1 MDHGVESRTGTIR
14 KLYRRPW
21 TKERIELLALDV
33 CPSNL
38 MSSSKQD
45 ISSRKNQPTERTSPK
60 GLGTLAG
67 REGLV
72 LVGKNC
78 RSLHNNLTSILS

>member
-1 MDHGVESRTGTIR
+1 VESRTATVR

-33 CPSNL
+33 CPSNV

-45 ISSRKNQPTERTSPK
+45 ISSRKNQPTAMTSPK
-60 GLGTLAG
+60 GLGTLAAG

-78 RSLHNNLTSILS
+78 RSFHTSNNLTSILS

>member
-1 MDHGVESRTGTIR
+1 MESRTGTIR

-45 ISSRKNQPTERTSPK
+45 MSSRKNPPTEMTSPK
-60 GLGTLAG
+60 GLSTLAG

-72 LVGKNC
+72 LEGKNC
-78 RSLHNNLTSILS
+78 RSFHTSS